1 MKVCHLTSVH
11 GTFDTRIFLKECRS
25 LAAAGFEMSLV
36 SNHNKDEVID
46 GVHLIPVIRRS
57 KGRFSRMFF
66 YTWRIF
72 FAALKTH
79 SKIYHFHDPELFF
92 VGICLR
98 LLGKKVIFDVHENVA
113 GQIKNKNWLPLRNIF
128 AFFYK
133 LIDWLSAKFFYL
145 VLAENSYLEI
155 YSKISKR
162 NIVILNMP
170 DIEFLKP
177 YIKTD
182 RKIENRIDLF
192 YVGGVSFER
201 GIDVIVKALS
211 ILKKHNVDVHFHCI
225 GSLYDN
231 MKTRIEEIENYND
244 VKENITFY
252 GKMKLDEAYKI
263 SLKCHIGLSILKP
276 IENYKNSYST
286 KVFEY
291 MAIGMPVITSDFE
304 LYKNVVESNKCGY
317 CINPENAD
325 QLTSVI
331 LEFEKK
337 PELLKKM
344 GKCGILAS
352 EKLFNWNT
360 EAQKLVEFYNK
371 LE

>member
-46 GVHLIPVIRRS
+46 GVHLIPVKRRS
-57 KGRFSRMFF
+57 KGRFLRMFF

-128 AFFYK
+128 AFCYK

-201 GIDVIVKALS
+201 GIDVIINALA
-211 ILKKHNVDVHFHCI
+211 ILKNHNAKVHFHCI
-225 GSLYDN
+225 GPLYDN
-231 MKTRIEEIENYND
+231 VKARIEALENYD
-244 VKENITFY
+244 AVKGNITFY
-252 GKMKLDEAYKI
+252 GKMKLDEAYKM
-263 SLKCHIGLSILKP
+263 SLQCHVGLSILKP
-276 IENYKNSYST
+276 IENYKKSYST

-291 MAIGMPVITSDFE
+291 MAVGLPVITSDFD
-304 LYKNVVESNKCGY
+304 LYRNIVDANHCGF
-317 CINPENAD
+317 CIDPENAEK
-325 QLTSVI
+325 LAAVI
-331 LEFEKK
+331 LEFMKCPGIIDE
-337 PELLKKM
+337 M
-344 GKCGILAS
+344 GKRGILAA
-352 EKLFNWNT
+352 EKYYNWSA
-360 EAQKLVEFYNK
+360 EAKKLVKFY
-371 LE
+371 LTL